1 MAGREMKYFPLMW
14 AMLWRK
20 KLRTSLTLLSIVI
33 AFLLFGM
40 LQGINAAFQETI
52 ERSNV
57 NRLIVTNRISL
68 TESLPYSYLSQIES
82 IPGVAMVSHESWFG
96 PYYQDPKNLIVAF
109 PVEPEREFR
118 AHPEIVIP
126 KEQVAALTRTRTG
139 AIVGAG
145 LVRKFGWK
153 IGDRVPLHSTIWVKA
168 SDGTSD
174 WDFDIVGIYEEP
186 SNRTREDALFF
197 NYKYFDEAR
206 SFGKGTVGWYV
217 VQLSDPSQSARIAA
231 TIDRLFANSPNE
243 TKSQTEKEFQQA
255 FLKQIADISL
265 IVTYILIAVFFA
277 LLFAVGSTAMQAVR
291 EQVPEL
297 AVLKTLGF
305 SDTRVLV
312 LVLVQALALCVVSA
326 LLGLAIADL
335 LFPVLRDTLGVVKM
349 PVRVIVEGSLIAVIL
364 AAATGVIPA
373 WRAKRLV
380 IVEALRS

>member
-1 MAGREMKYFPLMW
+1 MKFVPLMW

-20 KLRTSLTLLSIVI
+20 KLRTWLTLFSIVI

-40 LQGINAAFQETI
+40 LQGINAAFQQTI

-82 IPGVAMVSHESWFG
+82 LPGVAIVSHESWFG
-96 PYYQDPKNLIVAF
+96 PYYQDPKNLIAAF
-109 PVEPEREFR
+109 PVEPEREFA
-118 AHPEIVIP
+118 AHPEVVIR
-126 KEQVAALTRTRTG
+126 KEQIAALEHTRAG

-145 LVRKFGWK
+145 LAKKYGWK
-153 IGDRVPLHSTIWVKA
+153 LGDRIPLHSTIWVKA
-168 SDGTSD
+168 SDGNSD

-186 SNRTREDALFF
+186 SNRTREDGLFF

-217 VQLSDPSQSARIAA
+217 VQLKDPRQSAQIAA
-231 TIDRLFANSPNE
+231 TIDKLFANSPNE
-243 TKSQTEKEFQQA
+243 TKTQTEKEFQQS

-265 IVTYILIAVFFA
+265 IVTYILFAVFFA

-305 SDTRVLV
+305 SDTRVLL
-312 LVLVQALALCVVSA
+312 LVLLQALVLCIVAA
-326 LLGLAIADL
+326 LLGLAVANL
-335 LFPVLRDTLGVVKM
+335 LFPLLRDTLGVVKM
-349 PVRVIVEGSLIAVIL
+349 PVAVIVEGVVIAAVL

>member
-1 MAGREMKYFPLMW
+1 MKFIPLIW

-20 KLRTSLTLLSIVI
+20 KMRTSLTLLSIVI

-57 NRLIVTNRISL
+57 DRLIVTNRISL
-68 TESLPYSYLSQIES
+68 TESLPYAYLSQLET
-82 IPGVAMVSHESWFG
+82 IPGVAKVSHESWFG
-96 PYYQDPKNLIVAF
+96 PYYQDPKNFLAAF
-109 PVEPEREFR
+109 PVEPDREFA
-118 AHPEIVIP
+118 AHPEVVVP
-126 KEQVAALTRTRTG
+126 KDQIEALKRTRTG
-139 AIVGAG
+139 AIIGRG
-145 LVRKFGWK
+145 LAAKYGWK
-153 IGDRVPLHSTIWVKA
+153 IGQRIPLHSTIWVKA

-186 SNRTREDALFF
+186 SNRAREDAMFF

-217 VQLSDPSQSARIAA
+217 VQLSDPRQSAQVAA
-231 TIDRLFANSPNE
+231 EIDKRFANSPNE
-243 TKSQTEKEFQQA
+243 TKTQTEKEFQQS
-255 FLKQIADISL
+255 FMKQIADISL
-265 IVTYILIAVFFA
+265 IVTYILFAVFFA

-305 SDTRVLV
+305 SDTQVLM
-312 LVLVQALALCVVSA
+312 LVLVQALMLCVVAA
-326 LLGLAIADL
+326 LVGLGVASL
-335 LFPVLRDTLGVVKM
+335 LFPMLRDTFGVVKM
-349 PVRVIVEGSLIAVIL
+349 PASVIAEGVLMAAIL
-364 AAATGVIPA
+364 AAATGIVPA

>member
-1 MAGREMKYFPLMW
+1 MKYVPLMW

-57 NRLIVTNRISL
+57 NRLIVTNKISL

-82 IPGVAMVSHESWFG
+82 IPGVAIVSHESWFG
-96 PYYQDPKNLIVAF
+96 PYYQDPKNLIAAF
-109 PVEPEREFR
+109 PVEPDREFP
-118 AHPEIVIP
+118 AHPEIVLP
-126 KEQVAALTRTRTG
+126 KEQIVALRHARVG

-145 LVRKFGWK
+145 LANKFGWK
-153 IGDRVPLHSTIWVKA
+153 IGDHIPLHSTIWVKA
-168 SDGTSD
+168 SDGNSD
-174 WDFDIVGIYEEP
+174 WEFDIVGIYEEP
-186 SNRTREDALFF
+186 SNRTREDAMFF

-206 SFGKGTVGWYV
+206 SFAKGTVGWYV
-217 VQLSDPSQSARIAA
+217 VQLRDPRQSAQIAA
-231 TIDRLFANSPNE
+231 TIDKLFANSPNE
-243 TKSQTEKEFQQA
+243 TKTQTEKEFQQS

-265 IVTYILIAVFFA
+265 IVTYILFAVFFA

-305 SDTRVLV
+305 SDTRMLV
-312 LVLVQALALCVVSA
+312 LVLVQALALAVVAA
-326 LLGLAIADL
+326 LVGLAIADF
-335 LFPVLRDTLGVVKM
+335 LFPLLRDTLGVVTM
-349 PVRVIVEGSLIAVIL
+349 PLSVIVQGIIIAALL

-380 IVEALRS
+380 IAEALRS

>member
-1 MAGREMKYFPLMW
+1 MKYLPLMW

-20 KLRTSLTLLSIVI
+20 KTRTSLTLLSIVI

-57 NRLIVTNRISL
+57 NRLMVTNRISL
-68 TESLPYSYLSQIES
+68 TESLPYSYLSQLES
-82 IPGVAMVSHESWFG
+82 IPGVARVSHESWFG
-96 PYYQDPKNLIVAF
+96 PYYQDPKNFVAAF
-109 PVEPEREFR
+109 PVEPDLEFA
-118 AHPEIVIP
+118 AHPEVVVP
-126 KEQVAALTRTRTG
+126 KEQIEALKRARAG
-139 AIVGAG
+139 AIIGKG
-145 LVRKFGWK
+145 LAAKYGWK
-153 IGDRVPLHSTIWVKA
+153 IGDHIPLHSTIWVKEA
-168 SDGTSD
+168 DGNSD

-186 SNRTREDALFF
+186 SNRTREDGFFF

-217 VQLSDPSQSARIAA
+217 VQLSDPRQSAQIAA
-231 TIDRLFANSPNE
+231 AIDKRFANSPNE
-243 TKSQTEKEFQQA
+243 TKSQTEKEFQQS

-265 IVTYILIAVFFA
+265 IVTYILFAVFFA

-312 LVLVQALALCVVSA
+312 LVLVQALALCIFAA
-326 LLGLAIADL
+326 LVGLGIADF
-335 LFPVLRDTLGVVKM
+335 LFPLLRDTLGVVRM
-349 PVRVIVEGSLIAVIL
+349 PVRVVVEGVLMAAIL
-364 AAATGVIPA
+364 AAATGLVPA
-373 WRAKRLV
+373 WRARRLV

>member
-1 MAGREMKYFPLMW
+1 MKHVPLMW

-57 NRLIVTNRISL
+57 NRLIVTNKISL
-68 TESLPYSYLSQIES
+68 TENLPYSYLSQIES
-82 IPGVAMVSHESWFG
+82 IPGVAIVSHESWFG

-109 PVEPEREFR
+109 PVEPNREFR
-118 AHPEIVIP
+118 AHPEIVVSKQQID
-126 KEQVAALTRTRTG
+126 ALRHTRTG

-145 LVRKFGWK
+145 LARKFGWK
-153 IGDRVPLHSTIWVKA
+153 IGDHIPLHSTIWVKA
-168 SDGTSD
+168 QDSNSD

-186 SNRTREDALFF
+186 SNRTREDAMFF

-206 SFGKGTVGWYV
+206 SFSKGTVGWYV
-217 VQLSDPSQSARIAA
+217 VQLQDPHQSAQIAA
-231 TIDRLFANSPNE
+231 TIDKLFANSPNE
-243 TKSQTEKEFQQA
+243 TKTQTEKEFQQA
-255 FLKQIADISL
+255 FLKQIADINL
-265 IVTYILIAVFFA
+265 IVTYILFAVFFA

-305 SDTRVLV
+305 SDSRVLV
-312 LVLVQALALCVVSA
+312 LVLVQALALCVFAA
-326 LLGLAIADL
+326 LVGLAIADF
-335 LFPVLRDTLGVVKM
+335 LFPLLRDTLGVVKM
-349 PVRVIVEGSLIAVIL
+349 PLSVIVEGVVMAAIL
-364 AAATGVIPA
+364 AAATGIIPA
-373 WRAKRLV
+373 WRAKRLD

>member
-1 MAGREMKYFPLMW
+1 MKFVPLMW

-20 KLRTSLTLLSIVI
+20 KLRTWLTLFSIVI

-68 TESLPYSYLSQIES
+68 TESLPYSYMSQIES
-82 IPGVAMVSHESWFG
+82 LPGVAIVSHESWFG
-96 PYYQDPKNLIVAF
+96 PYYQDPKNLIAAF
-109 PVEPEREFR
+109 PVEPEREFA
-118 AHPEIVIP
+118 AHPEVVIP
-126 KEQVAALTRTRTG
+126 KEQIAALEHMRAG
-139 AIVGAG
+139 AIAGAG
-145 LVRKFGWK
+145 LARKYGWK
-153 IGDRVPLHSTIWVKA
+153 VGDRIPLHSTIWVKA
-168 SDGTSD
+168 SDGNSD

-186 SNRTREDALFF
+186 SNRTREDGLFF

-217 VQLSDPSQSARIAA
+217 VQLKDPRQSAQIAA
-231 TIDRLFANSPNE
+231 TIDKLFANSPNE
-243 TKSQTEKEFQQA
+243 TKTQTEKEFQQS

-265 IVTYILIAVFFA
+265 IVTYILFAVFFA

-312 LVLVQALALCVVSA
+312 LLLLQALVLCIVAA
-326 LLGLAIADL
+326 LLGLAVANL
-335 LFPVLRDTLGVVKM
+335 LFPLLRDTLGVVKM
-349 PVRVIVEGSLIAVIL
+349 PVAVIVEGVVIAAVL

>member
-1 MAGREMKYFPLMW
+1 MKYVPLMW

-57 NRLIVTNRISL
+57 NRLIVTNRIAL

-82 IPGVAMVSHESWFG
+82 IPGVAIVSHESWFG

-109 PVEPEREFR
+109 PVEVNREFR
-118 AHPEIVIP
+118 AHPEIVLP
-126 KEQVAALTRTRTG
+126 KQQIDAMEHTRDG

-145 LVRKFGWK
+145 LAKKYGWK
-153 IGDRVPLHSTIWVKA
+153 IGDHIPLHSTIWVKA
-168 SDGTSD
+168 SDGNSA
-174 WDFDIVGIYEEP
+174 WDFDVVGIYEEP
-186 SNRTREDALFF
+186 SNRTREDAMFF

-206 SFGKGTVGWYV
+206 TFGKGTVGWYV
-217 VQLSDPSQSARIAA
+217 VQLRDPGQSAQIAA
-231 TIDRLFANSPNE
+231 TIDKLFANSPNE
-243 TKSQTEKEFQQA
+243 TKTQTEKEFQQA

-265 IVTYILIAVFFA
+265 IVTYILFAVFFA

-312 LVLVQALALCVVSA
+312 LVLLQALVLCVVAA
-326 LLGLAIADL
+326 LLGLATANF
-335 LFPVLRDTLGVVKM
+335 LFPLLRDTLGVVKM
-349 PVRVIVEGSLIAVIL
+349 PLRVIVEGVVMAAIL

>member
-1 MAGREMKYFPLMW
+1 MKYVPLMW

-20 KLRTSLTLLSIVI
+20 KTRTVLTLLSIVI

-57 NRLIVTNRISL
+57 NRLIVTNKISL
-68 TESLPYSYLSQIES
+68 TESLPYSYLSQLES

-96 PYYQDPKNLIVAF
+96 PYYQDPKNFIAAF
-109 PVEPEREFR
+109 PVEPEREFP
-118 AHPEIVIP
+118 AHPEILIP
-126 KEQVAALTRTRTG
+126 KEQIQVLERTRTG
-139 AIVGAG
+139 AIVGIG
-145 LVRKFGWK
+145 LARKYGWK
-153 IGDRVPLHSTIWVKA
+153 IGDRIPLHSTIWVKA
-168 SDGTSD
+168 ADGDSD
-174 WDFDIVGIYEEP
+174 WDFDIVGIYEQP
-186 SNRTREDALFF
+186 SNRAREDGFFF

-217 VQLSDPSQSARIAA
+217 VQLKDPSQSAQIAA
-231 TIDRLFANSPNE
+231 TIDNLFANSPNE

-305 SDTRVLV
+305 SDTRVLM
-312 LVLVQALALCVVSA
+312 LVLVQALALCIVAA
-326 LLGLAIADL
+326 LAGLALADL
-335 LFPVLRDTLGVVKM
+335 VFPLLRDTLGVVKM
-349 PVRVIVEGSLIAVIL
+349 PVRVIIEGVLMAAIL
-364 AAATGVIPA
+364 AAATGFVPA

>member
-1 MAGREMKYFPLMW
+1 LKYVPLMW

-20 KLRTSLTLLSIVI
+20 KLRTSLTLLSILI

-57 NRLIVTNRISL
+57 NRLIVTNRIAL

-82 IPGVAMVSHESWFG
+82 IPGVAIVSHESWFG

-109 PVEPEREFR
+109 PVEANREFR
-118 AHPEIVIP
+118 AHPEIVLP
-126 KEQVAALTRTRTG
+126 KRQIDAMEHTRDG

-145 LVRKFGWK
+145 LVKKYGWK
-153 IGDRVPLHSTIWVKA
+153 IGDHIPLHSTIWVKA
-168 SDGTSD
+168 SDGNSD
-174 WDFDIVGIYEEP
+174 WYFDVVGIYEEP
-186 SNRTREDALFF
+186 SNRTREDAMFF

-206 SFGKGTVGWYV
+206 TFGKGTVGWYV
-217 VQLSDPSQSARIAA
+217 VQLRDPDQSAQVAA
-231 TIDRLFANSPNE
+231 TIDKLFANSPNE
-243 TKSQTEKEFQQA
+243 TKTQTEKEFQQA

-265 IVTYILIAVFFA
+265 IVTYILFAVFFA

-312 LVLVQALALCVVSA
+312 LVLLQALVLCVVAA
-326 LLGLAIADL
+326 LLGLATANF
-335 LFPVLRDTLGVVKM
+335 LFPLLRDTLGVVKM
-349 PVRVIVEGSLIAVIL
+349 PLRVIVEGVVMAAIL

>member
-1 MAGREMKYFPLMW
+1 LKYVPLMW

-20 KLRTSLTLLSIVI
+20 KLRTSLTLLSILI

-57 NRLIVTNRISL
+57 NRLIVTNRIAL

-82 IPGVAMVSHESWFG
+82 IPGVAIVSHESWFG

-109 PVEPEREFR
+109 PVEANREFR
-118 AHPEIVIP
+118 AHPEIVLP
-126 KEQVAALTRTRTG
+126 KRQIDAMEHTRDG

-145 LVRKFGWK
+145 LVKKYGWK
-153 IGDRVPLHSTIWVKA
+153 IGDHIPLHSTIWVKA
-168 SDGTSD
+168 SDGNSD
-174 WDFDIVGIYEEP
+174 WYFDVVGIYEEP
-186 SNRTREDALFF
+186 SNRTREDAMFF

-206 SFGKGTVGWYV
+206 TFGKGTVGWYV
-217 VQLSDPSQSARIAA
+217 VQLRDPDQSAQVAA
-231 TIDRLFANSPNE
+231 TIDKLFANSPNE
-243 TKSQTEKEFQQA
+243 TKTQTEKEFQQA

-265 IVTYILIAVFFA
+265 IVTYILFAVFFA

-312 LVLVQALALCVVSA
+312 LVLLQALVLCVVAA
-326 LLGLAIADL
+326 LLGLATANF
-335 LFPVLRDTLGVVKM
+335 LFPLLRDTLGVVKM
-349 PVRVIVEGSLIAVIL
+349 PLRVIVEGVVMAATL

>member
-1 MAGREMKYFPLMW
+1 MKFIPLMW

-20 KLRTSLTLLSIVI
+20 KVRTLLTLLSIVI

-57 NRLIVTNRISL
+57 NRLIVTNKISL
-68 TESLPYSYLSQIES
+68 TESLPYSYLSQLES
-82 IPGVAMVSHESWFG
+82 MQGVAAVSHESWFG
-96 PYYQDPKNLIVAF
+96 PYYQDPKNFVAAF
-109 PVEPEREFR
+109 PVEAGREFV

-126 KEQVAALTRTRTG
+126 KAQIQALAHTRTG
-139 AIVGAG
+139 AVIGAG
-145 LVRKFGWK
+145 LAKKYGWK
-153 IGDRVPLHSTIWVKA
+153 IGERVPLHSTIWVKA
-168 SDGTSD
+168 ADGTSD
-174 WDFDIVGIYEEP
+174 WEFDIVGIYEEP
-186 SNRTREDALFF
+186 SNRAREDGFFF

-217 VQLSDPSQSARIAA
+217 VQLKDPGQSAQIAA
-231 TIDRLFANSPNE
+231 TIDNMFANSPNE
-243 TKSQTEKEFQQA
+243 TKSQTEKEFQQS

-312 LVLVQALALCVVSA
+312 LVLLQALALCIVAA
-326 LLGLAIADL
+326 LAGLAIANL
-335 LFPVLRDTLGVVKM
+335 LFPMLKDTLGVVKM
-349 PVRVIVEGSLIAVIL
+349 PVRVIIEGVLMAAIL
-364 AAATGVIPA
+364 AAATGIVPA

>member
-1 MAGREMKYFPLMW
+1 MKFVPLMW

-20 KLRTSLTLLSIVI
+20 KLRTWLTLFSIVI

-68 TESLPYSYLSQIES
+68 TESLPYSYMSQIES
-82 IPGVAMVSHESWFG
+82 LPGVAIVSHESWFG
-96 PYYQDPKNLIVAF
+96 PYYQDPKNLIAAF
-109 PVEPEREFR
+109 PVEPEREFA
-118 AHPEIVIP
+118 AHPEVVIR
-126 KEQVAALTRTRTG
+126 KEQIAALEHMRAG

-145 LVRKFGWK
+145 LARKYGWK
-153 IGDRVPLHSTIWVKA
+153 VGDRIPLHSTIWVKA
-168 SDGTSD
+168 SDGNSD

-186 SNRTREDALFF
+186 SNRTREDGLFF

-217 VQLSDPSQSARIAA
+217 VQLKDPRQSAQIAA
-231 TIDRLFANSPNE
+231 TIDKLFANSPNE
-243 TKSQTEKEFQQA
+243 TKTQTEKEFQQS

-265 IVTYILIAVFFA
+265 IVTYILFAVFFA

-312 LVLVQALALCVVSA
+312 LVLLQALVLCIVAA
-326 LLGLAIADL
+326 LLGLAVANL
-335 LFPVLRDTLGVVKM
+335 LFPLLRDTLGVVKM
-349 PVRVIVEGSLIAVIL
+349 PVAVIIEGVVIAAVL

-380 IVEALRS
+380 TVEALRS